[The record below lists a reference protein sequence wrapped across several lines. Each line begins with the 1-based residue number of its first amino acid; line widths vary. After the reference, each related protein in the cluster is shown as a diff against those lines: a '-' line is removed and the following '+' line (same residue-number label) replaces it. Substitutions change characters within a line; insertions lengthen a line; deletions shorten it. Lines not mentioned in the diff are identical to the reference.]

1 MYMETTEM
9 AKRTFVTF
17 RADFPDESQWTEN
30 GSPLV
35 PDGRS
40 IAGTIASA
48 LRGAGFR
55 VSEPK
60 QRLFYGW
67 TFEILFPKRTE
78 WCLLQGGD
86 PWLLMV
92 EERASGWVGLFGA
105 RTISS
110 DQDRALVAIDKV
122 LKGDGRFS
130 SVQWFTKEEYESG
143 CRVGGDAPF

>member
-1 MYMETTEM
+1 METTEM

-92 EERASGWVGLFGA
+92 EERSSGWPRLFGA
-105 RTISS
+105 RISS
-110 DQDRALVAIDKV
+110 DQDRVLVMIDEFVKE
-122 LKGDGRFS
+122 DRRFS
-130 SVQWFTKEEYESG
+130 SVQWFTKQEYESG
-143 CRVGGDAPF
+143 CQAGVDKPL